1 MNFIKLPNLPES
13 RVNLLIIGQ
22 KYAEL
27 LQSSLQLLNVD
38 VLELPD
44 NPNVDPRLSGHA
56 DLSVLHV
63 GTNRLILADYLKKSE
78 FSEKLACLGEK
89 VLYYEEKQD
98 VNYPL
103 DAGLNVC
110 FVGSKLIC
118 NPATASGQIVNHL
131 TNNNTIIRCRQG
143 YSRCSVCVVD
153 GNSIIT
159 ADTGIAD
166 AAEYAGLSVLKV
178 KPGLANLVGFSDG
191 FIGGAAF
198 KLSSGELAF
207 TGTIADSLER
217 NRIEEFI
224 RRRGVEPVYLTDIDL
239 FDIGGAV
246 TITEA

>member
-22 KYAEL
+22 KYAKL
-27 LQSSLQLLNVD
+27 LQGSLQLLNVD

-63 GTNRLILADYLKKSE
+63 GTNRLILTDYLKKSE
-78 FSEKLACLGEK
+78 FSEKLTYLGEK
-89 VLYYEEKQD
+89 ILYYEDKQEPD
-98 VNYPL
+98 YPL

-110 FVGSKLIC
+110 FVGSNLIY
-118 NPATASGQIVNHL
+118 NPATASEHIVNQL
-131 TNNNTIIRCRQG
+131 TINNTIIRCRQG

-166 AAEYAGLSVLKV
+166 AAEKNGLSVLRV
-178 KPGLANLVGFSDG
+178 RPGLAKLEGFSDG
-191 FIGGAAF
+191 FIGGATF

-207 TGTIADSLER
+207 TGKIADSLER
-217 NRIEEFI
+217 NRIEKFI